1 MYQLLLRLCIQLSV
15 SHTFTHSPHILGLYI
30 EFYPWYWS
38 SFIHFY
44 FSLMLIIH
52 KLYRICSYAE
62 TIHYNL
68 DNKVHTHTYTV
79 LCNAYADS
87 SVVIIGF
94 SVEVSVIR
102 GVWEQCIYNGTTD
115 QFNLT
120 QYQGHTQT
128 QRRLGNS
135 GSNHEIQLGV
145 GNVMKRVAELGSQ
158 I

>member
-1 MYQLLLRLCIQLSV
+1 MHSV
-15 SHTFTHSPHILGLYI
+15 VCLTHIHTFSSYFGAIYWILSLVLI
-30 EFYPWYWS
+30 IFY
-38 SFIHFY
+38 SFLL
-44 FSLMLIIH
+44 FSITLIIH

-87 SVVIIGF
+87 SAVIIGF

-128 QRRLGNS
+128 QRGLGNS

>member
-1 MYQLLLRLCIQLSV
+1 M

-30 EFYPWYWS
+30 EFYPLVLIIFY
-38 SFIHFY
+38 SFLL
-44 FSLMLIIH
+44 FSVTLIIH
-52 KLYRICSYAE
+52 KFYRICSYAE

-79 LCNAYADS
+79 LCNACADS
-87 SVVIIGF
+87 SAVIIGF

-128 QRRLGNS
+128 QRGLGNS

-145 GNVMKRVAELGSQ
+145 GNVMKRVADLGSP